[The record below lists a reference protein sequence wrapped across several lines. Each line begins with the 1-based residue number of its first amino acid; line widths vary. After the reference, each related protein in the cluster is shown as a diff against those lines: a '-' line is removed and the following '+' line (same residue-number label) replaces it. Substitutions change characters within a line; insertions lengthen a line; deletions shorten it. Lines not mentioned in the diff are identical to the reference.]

1 MSREANKNDHSDEL
15 YTITLSD
22 QAETGEKIPERIYAS
37 EKIEYKKQE
46 YVKAK
51 PQESPVFISREQKKQ
66 DFYARHGL
74 PPVLTSSALIARQA
88 YYKPPVLQNP
98 PNRKSFIEQ
107 AREYADKSHEKT
119 DHIPFMCY
127 WPSYEYMSQAQL
139 NWYFYMRSC
148 IRKHEYID
156 TDLSY
161 LFLYI
166 YELINQVG
174 TGSPEDGLERL
185 IDLWINYRS
194 RYSKLDRYL
203 TEWVGDYISLYK
215 CDAEKAF
222 ERLKAEGLFLL
233 MPTDMLADYYFSKGQ
248 VLPIEL
254 ISRFSDYKIYES
266 EFIKGEHGNLF
277 TDHLVSLVNDIRE
290 HMNKINPGSFEKREL
305 LILSARQHKR
315 LPFQRALFHNP
326 DNIRIESCLPY
337 EQHKPLRIFIKAI
350 IKEFENQLRK
360 LTNYRGRLRPDSLPE
375 DIKKLCIKHAN
386 NAFNGLQPE
395 KKVEIKIDRNKL
407 LELMQDSDEVRRR
420 LIEGNDEYDDF
431 MPADS
436 DSSAEAAS
444 YGQLDIAKSDM
455 IVEHKTQRE
464 AYDKEAENDTAE
476 ICIKQTEHN
485 GAGKDITQANTV
497 IPQADNALAQSNI
510 VMPSANK
517 SSTTENVNLR
527 SANDMPSAYDT
538 TADDNP
544 ANLGTQPDGSSSFRS
559 RLTELQQNI
568 LDYLTAHGL
577 SSSTAELS
585 AAFPGIFVGVEID
598 KINDIAL
605 EEIGDLLICLEG
617 ERWFIIEDYI
627 DEI

>member
-1 MSREANKNDHSDEL
+1 MSREKNKNDHSDEL

-22 QAETGEKIPERIYAS
+22 QEETGERIPERIYSS

-46 YVKAK
+46 DVEAK

-74 PPVLTSSALIARQA
+74 PPVLTSSALIAKQA
-88 YYKPPVLQNP
+88 YYKPPVTQTP
-98 PNRKSFIEQ
+98 SSRKSFIEQ
-107 AREYADKSHEKT
+107 AREYTDKSHEKT

-148 IRKHEYID
+148 IRRREYID

-161 LFLYI
+161 LFVYI

-174 TGSPEDGLERL
+174 INSPEDGLERL

-203 TEWVGDYISLYK
+203 TEWVGDYISFYK

-222 ERLKAEGLFLL
+222 ELLKAEGLFLL

-248 VLPIEL
+248 VLPLEL

-277 TDHLVSLVNDIRE
+277 TDHLVGLVNDIRE

-305 LILSARQHKR
+305 LISAARQHKR

-337 EQHKPLRIFIKAI
+337 EQHKPLRNFITAI

-360 LTNYRGRLRPDSLPE
+360 LTRYRGRLRPDSLPE
-375 DIKKLCIKHAN
+375 DIKKLCTKHAN

-395 KKVEIKIDRNKL
+395 KKVEIKIDRRKL
-407 LELMQDSDEVRRR
+407 LALMQDSDEVRAR

-431 MPADS
+431 MS
-436 DSSAEAAS
+436 AAS
-444 YGQLDIAKSDM
+444 YSSNKPAAVGLIDTAYSDNHNEHDEHEELKKAHVKDAK
-455 IVEHKTQRE
+455 I
-464 AYDKEAENDTAE
+464 DTAE
-476 ICIKQTEHN
+476 FCVNMHSADDDTLEYDATVDSSPVYDATADATPVYEATADK
-485 GAGKDITQANTV
+485 TQAYS
-497 IPQADNALAQSNI
+497 NA
-510 VMPSANK
+510 AN
-517 SSTTENVNLR
+517 
-527 SANDMPSAYDT
+527 
-538 TADDNP
+538 DNP
-544 ANLGTQPDGSSSFRS
+544 ANISTQPDGSGSFRS

-568 LDYLTAHGL
+568 LNYLTAHGL

-617 ERWFIIEDYI
+617 DNWYIVEDYI